1 MIAFARSLSPATDV
15 PARFL
20 ELLPTIRAAA
30 QYAFR
35 GWDPEAREDAVAEV
49 IAGCFVAFAQ
59 LAAQGKLAVA
69 FATPLTRFAIKQFRV
84 GRRVGSR
91 FRVKDVL
98 SPAAQ
103 HRRRFEVERL
113 EAFDPTTDE
122 WVEAIV
128 DDTLTPVPDQAAF
141 RCDFP
146 VWLAAQSRRS
156 RRIAAA
162 LALGHTTADVAKRF
176 RVSPGRVSQLRR
188 ELQSSWQMFH
198 GESSENVSHCEPL
211 K

>member
-1 MIAFARSLSPATDV
+1 MIAFARDVSPSTDV
-15 PARFL
+15 PTRFL

-30 QYAFR
+30 QAAFR
-35 GWDPEAREDAVAEV
+35 GWDPEAREDAVTEI
-49 IAGCFVAFAQ
+49 IAGSFVAFSQ

-69 FATPLTRFAIKQFRV
+69 FATPLARFAIKQFRV

-91 FRVKDVL
+91 STVRDVL
-98 SPAAQ
+98 SPVAL
-103 HRRRFEVERL
+103 HRRRFVVERF

-146 VWLAAQSRRS
+146 AWLATRS
-156 RRIAAA
+156 RRTRRIAEA
-162 LALGHTTADVAKRF
+162 LALGHTTTDVAKRF
-176 RVSPGRVSQLRR
+176 RVTPGRVSQLRR
-188 ELQSSWQMFH
+188 ELQNSWQTFH
-198 GESSENVSHCEPL
+198 GEATESAWPCERL